1 MFDIGWTELLLI
13 GVVALI
19 VVGPK
24 DLPGMFRRLGQF
36 TAKARGIAREFQRS
50 MEAAADEAGVAYI
63 AKDIKNVTSAKNLG
77 LNSVADAVKGLS
89 GDAFDPDAARDKIWA
104 DRKAR
109 DEMGENTKAL
119 AEKRE
124 TERAASD
131 AKVKELK
138 GAAVAKTEKAAA
150 VKNPAVKKPAAKAP
164 VAKKPAPETKAA
176 APAKAA
182 AAAKKPPAKKPAT
195 KAKT

>member
-36 TAKARGIAREFQRS
+36 TAKARGMAREFQRS
-50 MEAAADEAGVAYI
+50 MEAAADEAGVADI

-119 AEKRE
+119 AEKRA

-131 AKVKELK
+131 AK

-150 VKNPAVKKPAAKAP
+150 VKKPAVKKPAAKAP